1 MLSLIGV
8 EKEYRTGGQSVKAL
22 DGVSISFR
30 KNEFVSILGP
40 SGCGKTTLLNLI
52 GGLDHATAGD
62 LVIRG
67 KSTKDFSEKDWD
79 AYRNHT
85 IGFVFQSYNL
95 IPHQTVLA
103 NVELAL
109 TLTGVSRT
117 ERRARAEEALKRV
130 GLGDQLHKKPS
141 QMSGG
146 QMQRVAIARAL
157 INNPDVLLADEP
169 TGALDSETSVQVMEL
184 LKEIARDRLVIMVTH
199 NPELAQAY
207 STRVIR
213 LLDGRV
219 VDDTLPA
226 EPETEA
232 PAPQGKVKKPGMSF
246 FTALSLSLNNLLTK
260 KTRTILVAF
269 AGSIGII
276 GIALILSLS
285 HGFRSY
291 ISRVEEET
299 LSGYP
304 LTITS
309 EAMDSSALLESMSG
323 QHADDGARE
332 EGYIHSG
339 EIMTDM
345 FAAMMNGVE
354 KNDLA
359 AFKAQIDGDAD
370 FRALTSDVSYQY
382 DADLQIW
389 STDGEKPLQVNPS
402 KVFESMMGMS
412 MSGDMNAYMSSMNSM
427 STAFGGRSMNAWTE
441 LIDNRALLD
450 QQYDVIAGRWPE
462 SKEELV
468 LVVNEDNSLSEMTLY
483 TLGLKPQSELSYFF
497 ASFVRGQSFELKKE
511 RYSYE
516 QLLNLTYQLVLPAAY
531 YEKNPETGLYEDIRS
546 DAAKLQAALENGLTL
561 RVVGIV
567 RPSEDSVA
575 RGMNGGSIGYLKS
588 LTDAY
593 ITSARESEIVR
604 AQMENP
610 ETDVF
615 TGLPLAKEATASI
628 GTTSAKSIQS
638 AKAAQTAQ
646 TTYAE
651 NLKTLGAADLS
662 VPSSIVI
669 YPKNFEA
676 KKAITNYIDEYNARM
691 EAEGHEER
699 VLRYTDY
706 IGVLLSGVTTIIDAI
721 TYVLIAFVAISLVVS
736 SIMIG
741 VITYISVLERTK
753 EIGILRAIGASKRD
767 ISRVFNAETLIVGFL
782 AGAMGIGISCLLILP
797 ANAIIQNLT
806 GIANMAKLPVDG
818 AVALVAISMLLTLIA
833 GLIPSRFA
841 ARRDPVEA
849 LRSE

>member
-1 MLSLIGV
+1 MLSLIGI
-8 EKEYRTGGQSVKAL
+8 EKEYRTGGLSVKAL
-22 DGVSISFR
+22 DGVSITFR

-67 KSTKDFSEKDWD
+67 KSTKDFSERDWD

-109 TLTGVSRT
+109 TLTGVSRA

-207 STRVIR
+207 STRVVR

-219 VDDTLPA
+219 VDDTMPA

-232 PAPQGKVKKPGMSF
+232 PVPQGRVKKPGMSF

-339 EIMTDM
+339 EVMTDM

-370 FRALTSDVSYQY
+370 FRALTSDVGYQY
-382 DADLQIW
+382 DVDLQIW
-389 STDGEKPLQVNPS
+389 STAGETPLQVNPS
-402 KVFESMMGMS
+402 KIFESMMGMS
-412 MSGDMNAYMSSMNSM
+412 LSGNMNAYMSSMNSM
-427 STAFGGRSMNAWTE
+427 STAFGGRSTNAWTE
-441 LIDNRALLD
+441 LIDNRALLN

-516 QLLNLTYQLVLPAAY
+516 QLLSLTYQLVLPAAY

-546 DAAKLQAALENGLTL
+546 DAAKLQAALEGGLTL

-593 ITSARESEIVR
+593 ITSARETEIVR
-604 AQMENP
+604 DQMENP

-615 TGLPLAKEATASI
+615 TGLPLAKEEAAS
-628 GTTSAKSIQS
+628 AE
-638 AKAAQTAQ
+638 AVHAQ

-651 NLKTLGAADLS
+651 NLKALGVADLS

-676 KKAITNYIDEYNARM
+676 KKAITDYISDYNARA

-706 IGVLLSGVTTIIDAI
+706 IDVLLSGVTTIIDAI

-797 ANAIIQNLT
+797 ANTIIQDLT
-806 GIANMAKLPVDG
+806 GIANMAKLPANG

>member
-1 MLSLIGV
+1 
-8 EKEYRTGGQSVKAL
+8 
-22 DGVSISFR
+22 
-30 KNEFVSILGP
+30 
-40 SGCGKTTLLNLI
+40 
-52 GGLDHATAGD
+52 
-62 LVIRG
+62 
-67 KSTKDFSEKDWD
+67 
-79 AYRNHT
+79 
-85 IGFVFQSYNL
+85 
-95 IPHQTVLA
+95 
-103 NVELAL
+103 
-109 TLTGVSRT
+109 
-117 ERRARAEEALKRV
+117 
-130 GLGDQLHKKPS
+130 
-141 QMSGG
+141 
-146 QMQRVAIARAL
+146 
-157 INNPDVLLADEP
+157 
-169 TGALDSETSVQVMEL
+169 
-184 LKEIARDRLVIMVTH
+184 
-199 NPELAQAY
+199 
-207 STRVIR
+207 
-213 LLDGRV
+213 
-219 VDDTLPA
+219 
-226 EPETEA
+226 
-232 PAPQGKVKKPGMSF
+232 
-246 FTALSLSLNNLLTK
+246 
-260 KTRTILVAF
+260 
-269 AGSIGII
+269 
-276 GIALILSLS
+276 
-285 HGFRSY
+285 
-291 ISRVEEET
+291 
-299 LSGYP
+299 
-304 LTITS
+304 
-309 EAMDSSALLESMSG
+309 MSG

-359 AFKAQIDGDAD
+359 AFKAQIEGDAD

-389 STDGEKPLQVNPS
+389 STDGETPLQVNPS

-546 DAAKLQAALENGLTL
+546 DAAKLRAALENGLTL

-593 ITSARESEIVR
+593 ITSARETEIVR
-604 AQMENP
+604 AQMEHP

-615 TGLPLAKEATASI
+615 TGLPLAKESTAGAGTLRAQAT
-628 GTTSAKSIQS
+628 
-638 AKAAQTAQ
+638 QTAQ

-676 KKAITNYIDEYNARM
+676 KKAITDYIDEYNARM

>member
-1 MLSLIGV
+1 MLSLIGI

-22 DGVSISFR
+22 DGVSITFR

-52 GGLDHATAGD
+52 GGLDHATGGD

-109 TLTGVSRT
+109 TLTGVSRA

-199 NPELAQAY
+199 NPDLAQAY

-219 VDDTLPA
+219 VDDTMPA
-226 EPETEA
+226 ELEAEA
-232 PAPQGKVKKPGMSF
+232 PAPTGKVKKPGMSF
-246 FTALSLSLNNLLTK
+246 LTALSLSLNNLLTK

-323 QHADDGARE
+323 QHTNDGERE

-339 EIMTDM
+339 EVMTDM

-359 AFKAQIDGDAD
+359 AFKAQIDGDAN
-370 FRALTSDVSYQY
+370 FRSLVSDVGYQY
-382 DADLQIW
+382 DVDLQIW
-389 STDGEKPLQVNPS
+389 STAGETPLQVNPS
-402 KVFESMMGMS
+402 KLLESMMGMS
-412 MSGDMNAYMSSMNSM
+412 MSGDMNTYMSNMSSM

-441 LIDNRALLD
+441 LIDNRTLLD

-516 QLLNLTYQLVLPAAY
+516 QLLDLTYQLVLPAAY

-546 DAAKLQAALENGLTL
+546 DAAKLQAAINDGLTL

-593 ITSARESEIVR
+593 ITSARETEIVR
-604 AQMENP
+604 AQMAAP

-615 TGLPLAKEATASI
+615 TGLPLAKEATTNASMM
-628 GTTSAKSIQS
+628 GAQASQS
-638 AKAAQTAQ
+638 AQA
-646 TTYAE
+646 TYE
-651 NLKTLGAADLS
+651 DNLKALGVADLS
-662 VPSSIVI
+662 SPFSIVI

-676 KKAITNYIDEYNARM
+676 KKAVTDYIDDYNARM

-706 IGVLLSGVTTIIDAI
+706 IDVLLSGVTTIIDAI

-782 AGAMGIGISCLLILP
+782 AGAMGIGISCLLIVP

-806 GIANMAKLPVDG
+806 GIANMAKLPMDG
-818 AVALVAISMLLTLIA
+818 ALALVAISMLLTLIA

>member
-1 MLSLIGV
+1 MLSLIGI

-22 DGVSISFR
+22 DGVSITFR

-109 TLTGVSRT
+109 TLTGVSRA

-226 EPETEA
+226 EPETKA

-323 QHADDGARE
+323 QHTDDGARE

-593 ITSARESEIVR
+593 ITSARETEIVR
-604 AQMENP
+604 AQMEHP

-615 TGLPLAKEATASI
+615 TGLPLAKEATASA
-628 GTTSAKSIQS
+628 GTLRAQ
-638 AKAAQTAQ
+638 AAQTAQ

-676 KKAITNYIDEYNARM
+676 KKAITDYIDEYNARM

-741 VITYISVLERTK
+741 VITYISVMERRK
-753 EIGILRAIGASKRD
+753 EIGILRAIGASKRNV
-767 ISRVFNAETLIVGFL
+767 SEVFNAETFIIGLL
-782 AGAMGIGISCLLILP
+782 AGAIGIGMTLLILLP
-797 ANAIIQNLT
+797 GNAILHSLT
-806 GIANMAKLPVDG
+806 GQQNINAALPATSG
-818 AVALVAISMLLTLIA
+818 LILVALSTALTMLG
-833 GLIPSRFA
+833 GLIPSRSA
-841 ARRDPVEA
+841 AKCNPVIA
-849 LRSE
+849 LRAE

>member
-1 MLSLIGV
+1 MLSLIGI
-8 EKEYRTGGQSVKAL
+8 EKEYRTGGLSVKAL
-22 DGVSISFR
+22 DGVSITFR

-67 KSTKDFSEKDWD
+67 KSTKDFSERDWD

-109 TLTGVSRT
+109 TLTGVSRA

-207 STRVIR
+207 STRVVR

-219 VDDTLPA
+219 VDDTMPA

-232 PAPQGKVKKPGMSF
+232 PVPQGRVKKPGMSF

-339 EIMTDM
+339 EVMTDM

-370 FRALTSDVSYQY
+370 FHALTSDVGYQY
-382 DADLQIW
+382 DVDLQIW
-389 STDGEKPLQVNPS
+389 STAGETPLQVNPS
-402 KVFESMMGMS
+402 KIFESMMGMS
-412 MSGDMNAYMSSMNSM
+412 LSGNMNAYMSSMNSM
-427 STAFGGRSMNAWTE
+427 STAFGGRSTNAWTE

-516 QLLNLTYQLVLPAAY
+516 QLLSLTYQLVLPAAY

-546 DAAKLQAALENGLTL
+546 DAAKLQAALEGGLTL

-575 RGMNGGSIGYLKS
+575 RGMNGGSIGDLKS

-593 ITSARESEIVR
+593 ITSARETEIVR
-604 AQMENP
+604 DQMENP

-615 TGLPLAKEATASI
+615 TGLPLAKEAAASAEA
-628 GTTSAKSIQS
+628 GR
-638 AKAAQTAQ
+638 AQ
-646 TTYAE
+646 TTCAE
-651 NLKTLGAADLS
+651 NLKALGVADLS

-676 KKAITNYIDEYNARM
+676 KKAITDYISDYNARA

-706 IGVLLSGVTTIIDAI
+706 IDVLLSGVTTIIDAI

-797 ANAIIQNLT
+797 ANAIIQDLT
-806 GIANMAKLPVDG
+806 GIANMAKLPANG

>member
-1 MLSLIGV
+1 MLSLIGI
-8 EKEYRTGGQSVKAL
+8 EKEYRTGGLSVKAL
-22 DGVSISFR
+22 DGVSITFR

-67 KSTKDFSEKDWD
+67 KSTKDFSERDWD

-109 TLTGVSRT
+109 TLTGVSRA

-130 GLGDQLHKKPS
+130 GLSDQLHKKPS

-207 STRVIR
+207 STRVVR

-219 VDDTLPA
+219 VDDTMPA

-232 PAPQGKVKKPGMSF
+232 PVPQGRVKKPGMSF

-339 EIMTDM
+339 EVMTDM

-370 FRALTSDVSYQY
+370 FRALTSDVGYQY
-382 DADLQIW
+382 DVDLQIW
-389 STDGEKPLQVNPS
+389 STAGETPLQVNPS
-402 KVFESMMGMS
+402 KIFESMMGMS
-412 MSGDMNAYMSSMNSM
+412 LSGNMNAYMSSMNSM
-427 STAFGGRSMNAWTE
+427 STAFGGRSTNAWTE

-516 QLLNLTYQLVLPAAY
+516 QLLSLTYQLVLPAAY

-546 DAAKLQAALENGLTL
+546 DAAKLQAALEGGLTL

-593 ITSARESEIVR
+593 ITSARETEIVR
-604 AQMENP
+604 DQMENP

-615 TGLPLAKEATASI
+615 TGLPLAKEEAAS
-628 GTTSAKSIQS
+628 AE
-638 AKAAQTAQ
+638 AVHAQ

-651 NLKTLGAADLS
+651 NLKALGVADLS

-676 KKAITNYIDEYNARM
+676 KKAITDYISDYNARA

-706 IGVLLSGVTTIIDAI
+706 IDVLLSGVTTIIDAI

-797 ANAIIQNLT
+797 ANTIIQDLT
-806 GIANMAKLPVDG
+806 GIANMAKLPANG

>member
-1 MLSLIGV
+1 
-8 EKEYRTGGQSVKAL
+8 
-22 DGVSISFR
+22 
-30 KNEFVSILGP
+30 
-40 SGCGKTTLLNLI
+40 
-52 GGLDHATAGD
+52 
-62 LVIRG
+62 
-67 KSTKDFSEKDWD
+67 
-79 AYRNHT
+79 
-85 IGFVFQSYNL
+85 
-95 IPHQTVLA
+95 
-103 NVELAL
+103 
-109 TLTGVSRT
+109 
-117 ERRARAEEALKRV
+117 
-130 GLGDQLHKKPS
+130 
-141 QMSGG
+141 
-146 QMQRVAIARAL
+146 
-157 INNPDVLLADEP
+157 
-169 TGALDSETSVQVMEL
+169 
-184 LKEIARDRLVIMVTH
+184 
-199 NPELAQAY
+199 
-207 STRVIR
+207 
-213 LLDGRV
+213 
-219 VDDTLPA
+219 
-226 EPETEA
+226 
-232 PAPQGKVKKPGMSF
+232 
-246 FTALSLSLNNLLTK
+246 
-260 KTRTILVAF
+260 
-269 AGSIGII
+269 
-276 GIALILSLS
+276 
-285 HGFRSY
+285 
-291 ISRVEEET
+291 
-299 LSGYP
+299 
-304 LTITS
+304 
-309 EAMDSSALLESMSG
+309 
-323 QHADDGARE
+323 
-332 EGYIHSG
+332 
-339 EIMTDM
+339 
-345 FAAMMNGVE
+345 
-354 KNDLA
+354 
-359 AFKAQIDGDAD
+359 
-370 FRALTSDVSYQY
+370 
-382 DADLQIW
+382 
-389 STDGEKPLQVNPS
+389 
-402 KVFESMMGMS
+402 
-412 MSGDMNAYMSSMNSM
+412 
-427 STAFGGRSMNAWTE
+427 MNAWTE

-546 DAAKLQAALENGLTL
+546 DAAKLRAALENGLTL

-604 AQMENP
+604 AQMEHP

-615 TGLPLAKEATASI
+615 TGLPLAKEATAGA
-628 GTTSAKSIQS
+628 GTLRAQAT
-638 AKAAQTAQ
+638 QTAQ

-676 KKAITNYIDEYNARM
+676 KKAITDYIDEYNARM

-806 GIANMAKLPVDG
+806 GIANMAKLPADG